1 MLGRIV
7 GAVLVVGVGVAA
19 VGAVI
24 AGPRLLRAARPLAR
38 EGLKR
43 GMALYGQVRGA
54 AAEFAEDI
62 EDLVAEVQAEVR
74 PAAEEEK
81 A

>member
-1 MLGRIV
+1 MFGRII
-7 GAVLVVGVGVAA
+7 GTALVIGVGVAA

-38 EGLKR
+38 EGLRR
-43 GMALYGQVRGA
+43 GLGLYAQVRGA
-54 AAEFAEDI
+54 AAELAEDV
-62 EDLVAEVQAEVR
+62 EDLVAEVRAEIS
-74 PAAEEEK
+74 PAGPSDK

>member
-7 GAVLVVGVGVAA
+7 GTALVIGVGVVA

-24 AGPRLLRAARPLAR
+24 AGPRLLRAGRPFAR

-43 GMALYGQVRGA
+43 GMALYAQVRGA
-54 AAEFAEDI
+54 AAEFAEDV
-62 EDLVAEVQAEVR
+62 EDLVAEVRAEIR
-74 PAAEEEK
+74 PSAEQEK